1 MLKHHNIKHW
11 MGAVALTVLIASI
24 LASCTKNFQKENAPF
39 SGPASAT
46 LVQLYSGIGS
56 NIDLDANIGKWSSA
70 RWLYPIT
77 QLGAVY
83 AASDFSFVEGT
94 SWTEFYANLPAM
106 NQMLTTMAKSPDSA
120 TYTNAI
126 AMVKVLRAYQALE
139 LTNLY
144 GDIPY
149 SKAGKAFSGSTTDLV
164 VPYDKQ
170 QQVYLSCLAD
180 LTWAVNHFTTTGT
193 QFSFGSNEFLLGN
206 DIGQWKKFA
215 NSLRL
220 RYALTIYDKD
230 NADAG
235 PIIANAMSDPSLLL
249 TDPVADVVGLSQTN
263 IPGISFDISGAGR
276 GFFFHQESR
285 ARMGSTLWNLFSN
298 NNNTDGTG
306 IFDLRCNIFFERN
319 GDTTGNHGIGK
330 WVPYPQN
337 PVTPISDGGDPY
349 NTKRDADN
357 EGWTSNKTG
366 NLYSDYN
373 YYWGRDGIISGSTGA
388 CPEIFISAAEVHFL
402 KAEAYAKGAGVA
414 QSSASAQTEYE
425 AGVTAS
431 LTFWKNMAFN
441 SSIWVVNKPTSA
453 TPTNAEISAVL
464 TNPKVAWNA
473 SNAISLIY
481 AQEWVDLFRQPWVA
495 WTLMRR
501 TGNATPADTNNP
513 AGYTQN
519 YGTLQRYQYPA
530 DEHQF
535 NTANWNA
542 ATGGS
547 DLTSTKIWLAK

>member
-1 MLKHHNIKHW
+1 MLKYHNIKHW
-11 MGAVALTVLIASI
+11 AGAVAFVVLIASI
-24 LASCTKNFQKENAPF
+24 LTSCTKNFQKENAPY

-46 LVQLYSGIGS
+46 LAQLYTGIGA
-56 NIDLDANIGKWSSA
+56 NIDLDADIGKNAAA

-83 AASDFSFVEGT
+83 AVSDFSFVEGT

-106 NQMLTTMAKSPDSA
+106 NQMLSTMAKSPDSA

-126 AMVKVLRAYQALE
+126 AMVKVLRAYQAIE

-170 QQVYLSCLAD
+170 QQVYLSCLSD
-180 LTWAVNHFTTTGT
+180 LTWAVNHFTTSST
-193 QFSFGSNEFLLGN
+193 QFSFGSNEFLLAN
-206 DIGQWKKFA
+206 DIGQWQKFA

-220 RYALTIYDKD
+220 RYALTMYDKD
-230 NADAG
+230 NTDAA
-235 PIIANAMSDPSLLL
+235 PIIADALAKPLL
-249 TDPVADVVGLSQTN
+249 TDPVADVVGLNQTN
-263 IPGISFDISGAGR
+263 IPGISFDIGGAGR
-276 GFFFHQESR
+276 GFFFRQESR
-285 ARMGSTLWNLFSN
+285 ARMGSTLWSLFST
-298 NNNTDGTG
+298 NNNTDGSG
-306 IFDLRCNIFFERN
+306 IFDLRCKIFFEVN
-319 GDTTGNHGIGK
+319 GDTTGNNGVGK

-349 NTKRDADN
+349 NTKRDPDN
-357 EGWTSNKTG
+357 EGWSSNKGG

-373 YYWGRDGIISGSTGA
+373 YYWGRDGNISGSTGA

-402 KAEAYAKGAGVA
+402 KAEAYARGAGVA
-414 QSSASAQTEYE
+414 QNTGSAQTEYE

-441 SSIWVVNKPTSA
+441 SSVWTVNKPASA
-453 TPTNAEISAVL
+453 TPTSGEISAVL
-464 TNPKVAWNA
+464 TNPKVAFNA
-473 SNAISLIY
+473 GNALSLIY

-501 TGNATPADTNNP
+501 TGAATPADTNNP

-519 YGTLQRYQYPA
+519 YGSLQRYQYPA

-535 NTANWNA
+535 NSANWQA
-542 ATGGS
+542 ATGGN
-547 DLTSTKIWLAK
+547 DVTSTKIWIAK

>member
-11 MGAVALTVLIASI
+11 MKAVALTVLVASI
-24 LASCTKNFQKENAPF
+24 LASCTKNFQKENAPY

-46 LVQLYSGIGS
+46 LPQLYTGIGA
-56 NIDLDANIGKWSSA
+56 NIDRSANIGNWFAA

-83 AASDFSFVEGT
+83 AVSDFSFVEGT
-94 SWTEFYANLPAM
+94 SWSEFYSNLPAM
-106 NQMLTTMAKSPDSA
+106 NQMLNTMSKSPDSA
-120 TYTNAI
+120 TYINAM
-126 AMVKVLRAYQALE
+126 AMVKVLRAYQAIE

-149 SKAGKAFSGSTTDLV
+149 SKAGRAFSGSTADLV

-170 QQVYLSCLAD
+170 QQVYLSCLSD
-180 LTWAVNHFTTTGT
+180 LTWAVNHFTTNGT

-206 DIGQWKKFA
+206 DIGQWQKFA

-220 RYALTIYDKD
+220 RYALTIYEKD
-230 NADAG
+230 NTDAG
-235 PIIANAMSDPSLLL
+235 PIIADALTKPLL

-263 IPGISFDISGAGR
+263 IPGISFDIDGAGR

-298 NNNTDGTG
+298 NNNTDGSG
-306 IFDLRCNIFFERN
+306 IFDLRCQIFFEPN
-319 GDTTGNHGIGK
+319 GDTTGNHGVGK

-337 PVTPISDGGDPY
+337 PVTPISDGVSDPY

-357 EGWTSNKTG
+357 EGWSSNKVG

-373 YYWGRDGIISGSTGA
+373 YYLGRDGIISGSTGA

-414 QSSASAQTEYE
+414 QNTASAQTEYE

-441 SSIWVVNKPTSA
+441 SSVWVVNKPASA
-453 TPTNAEISAVL
+453 TPTGTEISAVL
-464 TNPKVAWNA
+464 TNPKVAFNA
-473 SNAISLIY
+473 TNALSLIY

-519 YGTLQRYQYPA
+519 YGSLQRYQYPA
-530 DEHQF
+530 DEAQF
-535 NTANWNA
+535 NNANWET
-542 ATGGS
+542 ATGGN
-547 DLTSTKIWLAK
+547 DVTSTKIWIAK

>member
-1 MLKHHNIKHW
+1 MLKPHNIKHW
-11 MGAVALTVLIASI
+11 MKAMVLTVLIASI
-24 LASCTKNFQKENAPF
+24 LAACTKNYQKENAPY

-46 LVQLYSGIGS
+46 LPQLYSGIGA
-56 NIDLDANIGKWSSA
+56 NIDRAADIGNWSAA

-83 AASDFSFVEGT
+83 AVSDFSFVEGT
-94 SWTEFYANLPAM
+94 NWSEFYSNLPAM
-106 NQMLTTMAKSPDSA
+106 NQMLTKMQSGPDSA

-126 AMVKVLRAYQALE
+126 AMVKVLRAYQAIE

-149 SKAGKAFSGSTTDLV
+149 SKAGKAFSGSTVDLV

-170 QQVYLSCLAD
+170 QQVYLSCLSD
-180 LTWAVNHFTTTGT
+180 LTWAVNHFNTNSN
-193 QFSFGSNEFLLGN
+193 QFSFGSSEFLLAN
-206 DIGQWKKFA
+206 DIGQWQKFA

-220 RYALTIYDKD
+220 RYALTMYDKD
-230 NADAG
+230 NTDAA
-235 PIIANAMSDPSLLL
+235 PIIADALAKPLL

-263 IPGISFDISGAGR
+263 IPGISFDIDGAGR

-285 ARMGSTLWNLFSN
+285 ARMGSTLWNLFTN
-298 NNNTDGTG
+298 NNNTDGSG
-306 IFDLRCNIFFERN
+306 IFDLRCQIFFEVN
-319 GDTTGNHGIGK
+319 GNGE

-349 NTKRDADN
+349 NTKRDPDN
-357 EGWTSNKTG
+357 EGWSSNKVG

-373 YYWGRDGIISGSTGA
+373 YYWGRDGNISGSTGA

-402 KAEAYAKGAGVA
+402 KAEAYARGAGVA
-414 QSSASAQTEYE
+414 SNIASAQTEYE

-431 LTFWKNMAFN
+431 LTFWKNMSFN
-441 SSIWVVNKPTSA
+441 SSVWVVNKPTSA
-453 TPTNAEISAVL
+453 TPTATEISTVL
-464 TNPKVAWNA
+464 TNPKVAFNPTNA
-473 SNAISLIY
+473 LSLIY
-481 AQEWVDLFRQPWVA
+481 EQEWIDLFRQPWVA

-501 TGNATPADTNNP
+501 TGGATPADTNNP

-519 YGTLQRYQYPA
+519 YGSLQRYQYPA

-535 NTANWNA
+535 NTANWTA
-542 ATGGS
+542 ATGGN
-547 DLTSTKIWLAK
+547 DLTSTKIWITK